1 MIHAM
6 LAYVIHRACASL
18 RSRVVNLNPI
28 FSPHHTP
35 SLPAPPLPHLSL
47 MWFLLFISLRNI
59 QPQPISI
66 KIQLILPAR
75 LLQNRRNIP
84 CILNPS
90 EVHIT
95 PALLDRISDE
105 FGGAGFT
112 LGANDRG
119 LFFLAG
125 FVDDE
130 GGALGFLLGYLF
142 GFYCGGE
149 FGGEGEVLDVDLVK
163 KHLLGGK

>member
-1 MIHAM
+1 M
-6 LAYVIHRACASL
+6 R
-18 RSRVVNLNPI
+18 
-28 FSPHHTP
+28 
-35 SLPAPPLPHLSL
+35 
-47 MWFLLFISLRNI
+47 FLLLISLRNI

-66 KIQLILPAR
+66 KIQFVLPAS
-75 LLQNRRNIP
+75 LLQDRRNIP

-90 EVHIT
+90 KVDIT
-95 PALLDRISDE
+95 SALLDCVSDE

-112 LGANDRG
+112 LGADDGG

-142 GFYCGGE
+142 GFYGGCE
-149 FGGEGEVLDVDLVK
+149 FG
-163 KHLLGGK
+163 